1 MSNRQRIKRSGTGDG
16 RVTKKVTVK
25 SKIKVYLDLNG
36 NKKTMRR
43 ESSWNY

>member
-1 MSNRQRIKRSGTGDG
+1 MGWRSY
-16 RVTKKVTVK
+16 KKVTVK

>member
-1 MSNRQRIKRSGTGDG
+1 MIKRSGTWDG

>member
-1 MSNRQRIKRSGTGDG
+1 MGWRSY
-16 RVTKKVTVK
+16 KKVTVK
-25 SKIKVYLDLNG
+25 SQMKVYLDLNG